1 MKDIHMHK
9 TVIEFNQAQRSKAI
23 PDVRTGDTVRIF
35 RKIVEEG
42 KERVQIFEGLII
54 AKKGGQSSSP
64 TITVRKTSF
73 GVGVELI
80 LPVYSPTI
88 EKIELV
94 KRSKTR
100 RSKLYFVRDKADRE
114 LKRKLRD
121 IPLSEEDKLPKEPRK
136 KITPTVIETSEE
148 VKPLEIKESETETPA
163 PKEVKAMTETKT
175 AIKKEDK
182 KEKK

>member
-1 MKDIHMHK
+1 MHK
-9 TVIEFNQAQRSKAI
+9 TVIEFNQAQRSTPL
-23 PDVRTGDTVRIF
+23 PDIRTGDTVRVY

-42 KERVQIFEGLII
+42 KERVQIFAGLVI

-64 TITVRKTSF
+64 MITVRKTSF
-73 GVGVELI
+73 GVGVELV
-80 LPVYSPTI
+80 LPLYSPTI

-121 IPLSEEDKLPKEPRK
+121 IPLSEEDKLPKEK
-136 KITPTVIETSEE
+136 AQKIESTVKETEKEPITSEAP
-148 VKPLEIKESETETPA
+148 VKED
-163 PKEVKAMTETKT
+163 
-175 AIKKEDK
+175 IKKE
-182 KEKK
+182 KEEGNKDEK

>member
-1 MKDIHMHK
+1 MHK
-9 TVIEFNQAQRSKAI
+9 TVIEFNQTQRAKALPEI
-23 PDVRTGDTVRIF
+23 KTGDTVRIH

-64 TITVRKTSF
+64 MITVRKSSF

-80 LPVYSPTI
+80 LPMYSPSI

-94 KRSKTR
+94 KRAKTR
-100 RSKLYFVRDKADRE
+100 RSKLYFVRNKADRE

-121 IPLSEEDKLPKEPRK
+121 VPLSAEDKLPKEPK
-136 KITPTVIETSEE
+136 KTETVEEVATEE
-148 VKPLEIKESETETPA
+148 VKEVAEVAEVPAEVVATKEEAVVS
-163 PKEVKAMTETKT
+163 
-175 AIKKEDK
+175 EDK
-182 KEKK
+182 K